1 MYIWLLERTEL
12 GFVVDKYFKAMKTE
26 TIDIEIIGS
35 QEQGLILFV
44 LMNVVLDMG
53 GKMRQVEA

>member
-1 MYIWLLERTEL
+1 MSLINIL
-12 GFVVDKYFKAMKTE
+12 KIKAMKTE

-35 QEQGLILFV
+35 QEQGLIPFV

-53 GKMRQVEA
+53 GKMR